1 MVKRQQISD
10 EVWNDNY
17 RAPGES
23 SLEDTWERQARACA
37 QVESPENREKAYK
50 DFLWLLTDFRGIAG
64 GRITANLGVPERDAT
79 TLFNCYVF
87 QPGDVGYKDPD
98 SIEGIYDM
106 LKAQALTLKSEGG
119 YGMNFSWIRPA
130 GAYVKGIAGRTP
142 GVLKFMELWDKS
154 SEVITM
160 GSEKVLTK
168 KDDEKKKIRKG
179 AQMACLS
186 CHHPE
191 IEDFIVAKQTPG
203 RLTKFNMS
211 VGITPGFMEAVEADG
226 DWDLIFPD
234 TTHPEYKTI
243 WGGDIEDWKA
253 RGLPIVVHKT
263 IKARDLWDKI
273 MKSTYN
279 RNEPGVL
286 FLDVVNKRNP
296 LYYAENVMTTNPC
309 FHGDTLI
316 AVADGRNA
324 VPIRQLAED
333 GLDVA
338 VYSINPSGKV
348 EIKWGRHPR
357 VTGENQKLARVHLD
371 DGSFLDVTLNHKFW
385 VLDGDAI
392 SKKET
397 VDLVPGDSL
406 PRFRKTKEPVKKNG
420 KLYYSVCGNVL
431 DASLNRTFE
440 HRAIAKFYHNEE
452 WDGLYNSLHNNG
464 FVKTGGLVVHH
475 KDYNQLNNAP
485 KNLQIMSFQDHS
497 KLHNEIDKAGEKNG
511 RFLGISNAELFN
523 KGIELTKRLGRKFSV
538 KDWLEFADEN
548 SLPKRFSRF
557 RSKELGT
564 ISSLSRK
571 CAMECGFQ
579 YTDADPRAQKKC
591 SELLSLGYDAYIR
604 DDQTYVR
611 RICEVCSCSFE
622 VASPRRENCI
632 CLDCGAAQINSAKF
646 YDNKSKQNKTRQAAT
661 YSSLKFKLGRKPQR
675 KEWERACRGSGVPFR
690 LNSQRSFKCW
700 DDVIEA
706 GENYNHKV
714 VQVEY
719 LDGLHTVYNITV
731 DDNHTVGIVSSINKT
746 NKIALDGLFTA
757 NCGEIAMSCG
767 VCLLFSLNLTKYIKK
782 TDKFEF
788 DFDEFR
794 KASEISVRFADN
806 INDISRV
813 PIDDYRKSMQEK
825 RRVGIGVVGLGSLL
839 AVLGIRYG
847 SKEGVE
853 LTEKIFKTKAETEIL
868 ASAKLGKEKGSFPL
882 FDKDKYFSS
891 YWWKTLPISDTV
903 KNQVEK
909 IGCMRNSHRSANAP
923 TGNMSIYAGVLSGG
937 IEPIF
942 MLEYARWGIVT
953 EGVRAELRT
962 AGFQFPDVFK
972 GEFFE
977 TEHLKKAK
985 AGNEEVLLGEFN
997 GVQYQVDRN
1006 RGLTKKSIVEDWSWS
1021 FIKENLSK
1029 EEIQDRISRGILGTT
1044 SELSHKE
1051 HVDMLK
1057 CIAQYVDMA
1066 SSKTI
1071 NIPNDYPYEDF
1082 KDIYMDAWKAGIK
1095 GLTTYRAGTMTA
1107 VLESAEDSK
1116 EAKRTA
1122 PKRPKE
1128 LTCNIHTA
1136 KVNGHKWV
1144 VIIGLLNNEP
1154 YEIFAGPAENIDV
1167 KNGQIGSIIKR
1178 KRGEYCLQIDGE
1190 ILTVE
1195 KKDEDGK
1202 LVSTSNI
1209 VNILDDPSSAWATR
1223 LVSMSLRHGVPI
1235 DFTCEQL
1242 NKDGFITDINKVLAR
1257 ILKKYSPSERKVE
1270 KVCPSCGS
1278 KNIKLDEGCLIC
1290 MDCSFG
1296 KCG

>member
-37 QVESPENREKAYK
+37 QVESPENREKVYK

-64 GRITANLGVPERDAT
+64 GRITANLGVSERDAT
-79 TLFNCYVF
+79 TLFNCYVHS
-87 QPGDVGYKDPD
+87 PADIEYKDPD

-234 TTHPEYKTI
+234 TTHPQYKTI

-253 RGLPIVVHKT
+253 RGLPIIVHKT

-309 FHGDTLI
+309 FHGDERFLTRTGYVTFKQSLNDRLCGVFTDNRI
-316 AVADGRNA
+316 TYIDDGDGEKAENWHIDLSETGVTFRDSSPA
-324 VPIRQLAED
+324 FITKQLAELLELEFVNGQTIRCTPD
-333 GLDVA
+333 HHIATSVGMVEAKNLTPEHQILV
-338 VYSINPSGKV
+338 SIPEPSGESIV
-348 EIKWGRHPR
+348 GILPETNDEICAFLMGLIAGDGCIYKKYCFIDIWNDDTA
-357 VTGENQKLARVHLD
+357 VSLVKKLLD
-371 DGSFLDVTLNHKFW
+371 KLGVSYCEHTNDEKTRISSIQLRSLLLDKYGF
-385 VLDGDAI
+385 D
-392 SKKET
+392 K
-397 VDLVPGDSL
+397 
-406 PRFRKTKEPVKKNG
+406 KTKHNVPEYIINMARTKIG
-420 KLYYSVCGNVL
+420 LFYLSGLYYADGTVSGNVDKGISVRLSQSNRPILSEVQLLLHANGISSRIYLRRESPTAIIKGIKYKCKDQYELITVCGGWKMFGSIIDFKHRSK
-431 DASLNRTFE
+431 DAKIQNFLSLSKENYVKENHT
-440 HRAIAKFYHNEE
+440 
-452 WDGLYNSLHNNG
+452 SL
-464 FVKTGGLVVHH
+464 L
-475 KDYNQLNNAP
+475 
-485 KNLQIMSFQDHS
+485 
-497 KLHNEIDKAGEKNG
+497 
-511 RFLGISNAELFN
+511 
-523 KGIELTKRLGRKFSV
+523 SV
-538 KDWLEFADEN
+538 K
-548 SLPKRFSRF
+548 
-557 RSKELGT
+557 
-564 ISSLSRK
+564 
-571 CAMECGFQ
+571 
-579 YTDADPRAQKKC
+579 
-591 SELLSLGYDAYIR
+591 YIGQ
-604 DDQTYVR
+604 D
-611 RICEVCSCSFE
+611 
-622 VASPRRENCI
+622 
-632 CLDCGAAQINSAKF
+632 
-646 YDNKSKQNKTRQAAT
+646 
-661 YSSLKFKLGRKPQR
+661 
-675 KEWERACRGSGVPFR
+675 
-690 LNSQRSFKCW
+690 
-700 DDVIEA
+700 
-706 GENYNHKV
+706 
-714 VQVEY
+714 
-719 LDGLHTVYNITV
+719 TVYCIKEDITRSI
-731 DDNHTVGIVSSINKT
+731 IVNTIT
-746 NKIALDGLFTA
+746 TRR
-757 NCGEIAMSCG
+757 CGEVVMSCG

-782 TDKFEF
+782 TDKYEF

-813 PIDDYRKSMQEK
+813 PIDDYKKSMQEK

-847 SKEGVE
+847 SPEGIE

-891 YWWKTLPISDTV
+891 YWWNTLPISDSI
-903 KNQVEK
+903 KKEVEK

-942 MLEYARWGIVT
+942 MLEYARWGVVT
-953 EGVRAELRT
+953 EGVRAELR
-962 AGFQFPDVFK
+962 AQGFQFPDVFK

-1006 RGLTKKSIVEDWSWS
+1006 RGLTKKSIVEDWAWS

-1029 EEIQDRISRGILGTT
+1029 EEIQDRVSNGLLGTT
-1044 SELSHKE
+1044 NELSHKE

-1057 CIAQYVDMA
+1057 CIAKYVDLS

-1082 KDIYMDAWKAGIK
+1082 KDIYMDAWKSGIK
-1095 GLTTYRAGTMTA
+1095 GITTYRAGTMTA

-1128 LTCNIHTA
+1128 LVCNIHTA

-1195 KKDEDGK
+1195 KPDEDGK

-1209 VNILDDPSSAWATR
+1209 VHILDDPSSAWATR